1 MILEAHIL
9 MHLVI
14 LIFWGQR
21 KEKSEDFDFKVMP
34 PHPTF
39 HVSLGMDLSSNA
51 YMTNSLAK
59 EAAPQ
64 PSLLC
69 FNI

>member
-1 MILEAHIL
+1 MILEPHIL

-21 KEKSEDFDFKVMP
+21 KEKSEDFDFKVMLQ
-34 PHPTF
+34 HPTF

-64 PSLLC
+64 P
-69 FNI
+69 FTVVF

>member
-1 MILEAHIL
+1 MILEPHIL

-64 PSLLC
+64 P
-69 FNI
+69 FTVVF